1 MSRIK
6 TIAKSGVI
14 LAIPLVLWMTLSSC
28 REYKGGIGNFVVD
41 DHLLKAI
48 ELENA
53 RFELKPSAYSQ
64 PLHPSADYWLKKGDR
79 VALKWDSF
87 EFHWER
93 TGVMCSFE
101 NNTSTADCSICDYCQ
116 DPVVQ
121 NGSPC
126 FGIALG
132 TEVSSFDL
140 VAIHDGF
147 VLVPEPKMALIVPSR
162 QMVNG
167 CRPDSPDPI
176 SFEPETSAT
185 YQMIIPKTDLSL
197 AYSPFDVVREAKIHV
212 IEDDMSQTV
221 AYQLMR
227 QTIAGTNYW
236 TWAIT
241 GDNLW
246 SENFSPNLRVTEIRI
261 LKGVCADGSA
271 EGKQCAIPGESAS
284 VKPSRILFLQ
294 DFQGAVPGD
303 GGCYSDPNAS
313 PGRGAFINLDSCRI
327 DEAGQTLQKFI
338 TPTYEFL
345 PERPTN
351 KLTWLVEFNTSEGAD
366 ADLTTPGNDPM
377 PRYAALIIEFTIQA

>member
-1 MSRIK
+1 VSRIK

-28 REYKGGIGNFVVD
+28 REHKGGIGNFVVD
-41 DHLLKAI
+41 DHLWKNI
-48 ELENA
+48 EYENA

-64 PLHPSADYWLKKGDR
+64 PLQPSADFWLKKGDR
-79 VALKWDSF
+79 VAVRWDSF

-101 NNTSTADCSICDYCQ
+101 NNVSTADCSICDYCQ
-116 DPVVQ
+116 NPVVQ
-121 NGSPC
+121 NGPPC

-132 TEVSSFDL
+132 TEVSSVDL
-140 VAIHDGF
+140 VAMHDGF
-147 VLVPEPKMALIVPSR
+147 VLVPEPKVTLIVPSR

-167 CRPDSPDPI
+167 CRPNSPDPI

-185 YQMIIPKTDLSL
+185 YQMIIPRTDLSGG
-197 AYSPFDVVREAKIHV
+197 YSPFDVVTEAKIHV
-212 IEDDMSQTV
+212 IEDNMGQTA
-221 AYQLMR
+221 AYQLAR
-227 QTIAGTNYW
+227 QNIAGTNYW

-246 SENFSPNLRVTEIRI
+246 LENFSPNLRVTDIRI

-271 EGKQCAIPGESAS
+271 EGKQCAISGESVP

-327 DEAGQTLQKFI
+327 DEAGQRLQKFI

-345 PERPTN
+345 PERPTK
-351 KLTWLVEFNTSEGAD
+351 KLTWLVEFDTSKGAD
-366 ADLTTPGNDPM
+366 ADLMEPGAQSMMAGDK
-377 PRYAALIIEFTIQA
+377 LVIEFTIQA